1 MLADSLAV
9 KQTCAPGKLPLT
21 SGRIFRPGRRPGPIG
36 RTQPMFMHST
46 PVADLINLVIQ
57 LYIYVLIATA
67 VLSWLVSFGIVNR
80 HNPVVTGVGRFC
92 YALTEPVLR
101 PIRKIVP
108 LIGGVDLS
116 ALIVILVLWLVQREI
131 ALYLPF

>member
-1 MLADSLAV
+1 M
-9 KQTCAPGKLPLT
+9 
-21 SGRIFRPGRRPGPIG
+21 
-36 RTQPMFMHST
+36 
-46 PVADLINLVIQ
+46 ADLINTVIQ
-57 LYIYVLIATA
+57 LYIYVLIAAA
-67 VLSWLVSFGIVNR
+67 VLSWLLAFGIVNR
-80 HNPVVTGVGRFC
+80 HNPVVNGVGRFC

>member
-1 MLADSLAV
+1 
-9 KQTCAPGKLPLT
+9 
-21 SGRIFRPGRRPGPIG
+21 
-36 RTQPMFMHST
+36 MFHST
-46 PVADLINLVIQ
+46 PVADLINTVIQ

-67 VLSWLVSFGIVNR
+67 VLSWLTAFGIVNR
-80 HNPVVTGVGRFC
+80 HNPVVNGIGRFC

-116 ALIVILVLWLVQREI
+116 ALILILVLWFVQREI
-131 ALYLPF
+131 ALNLPF

>member
-1 MLADSLAV
+1 
-9 KQTCAPGKLPLT
+9 
-21 SGRIFRPGRRPGPIG
+21 
-36 RTQPMFMHST
+36 MFQAT
-46 PVADLINLVIQ
+46 PVADLINTVIQ
-57 LYIYVLIATA
+57 LYIYVLIAAA
-67 VLSWLVSFGIVNR
+67 VLSWLLAFGIVNR
-80 HNPVVTGVGRFC
+80 HNPVVNGVGRFC

-116 ALIVILVLWLVQREI
+116 ALIVILVLWLAQREI

>member
-1 MLADSLAV
+1 
-9 KQTCAPGKLPLT
+9 
-21 SGRIFRPGRRPGPIG
+21 
-36 RTQPMFMHST
+36 MFQAT
-46 PVADLINLVIQ
+46 PVADLINTVFQ
-57 LYIYVLIATA
+57 LYIYVLIAAA
-67 VLSWLVSFGIVNR
+67 VLSWLLAFGIVNR
-80 HNPVVTGVGRFC
+80 HNPVVNGIGRFC
-92 YALTEPVLR
+92 DALTEPVLR

>member
-1 MLADSLAV
+1 
-9 KQTCAPGKLPLT
+9 
-21 SGRIFRPGRRPGPIG
+21 
-36 RTQPMFMHST
+36 MFQAT
-46 PVADLINLVIQ
+46 PVADLINTVIQ
-57 LYIYVLIATA
+57 LYIYVLIAAA
-67 VLSWLVSFGIVNR
+67 VLSWLLAFGIVNR
-80 HNPVVTGVGRFC
+80 HNPVVNGVGRFC

-101 PIRKIVP
+101 PIRRIVP

>member
-1 MLADSLAV
+1 
-9 KQTCAPGKLPLT
+9 
-21 SGRIFRPGRRPGPIG
+21 
-36 RTQPMFMHST
+36 MFQAT
-46 PVADLINLVIQ
+46 PVADLINTVIQ
-57 LYIYVLIATA
+57 LYIYVLIAAA
-67 VLSWLVSFGIVNR
+67 VLSWLLAFGIVNR
-80 HNPVVTGVGRFC
+80 HNPVVNGVGRFC

>member
-1 MLADSLAV
+1 
-9 KQTCAPGKLPLT
+9 
-21 SGRIFRPGRRPGPIG
+21 
-36 RTQPMFMHST
+36 MFQAT
-46 PVADLINLVIQ
+46 PVADLINTVIQ
-57 LYIYVLIATA
+57 LYIYVLIAAA
-67 VLSWLVSFGIVNR
+67 VLSWLLAFGIVNR
-80 HNPVVTGVGRFC
+80 HNPVVNGIGRFC

-101 PIRKIVP
+101 PIRRIVP

>member
-1 MLADSLAV
+1 
-9 KQTCAPGKLPLT
+9 
-21 SGRIFRPGRRPGPIG
+21 
-36 RTQPMFMHST
+36 MFQAT
-46 PVADLINLVIQ
+46 PVADLINTVIQ
-57 LYIYVLIATA
+57 LYIYVLIAAA
-67 VLSWLVSFGIVNR
+67 VLSWLLAFGIVNR
-80 HNPVVTGVGRFC
+80 HNPVVNGVGRFC

-116 ALIVILVLWLVQREI
+116 ALLVILVLWLVQREI